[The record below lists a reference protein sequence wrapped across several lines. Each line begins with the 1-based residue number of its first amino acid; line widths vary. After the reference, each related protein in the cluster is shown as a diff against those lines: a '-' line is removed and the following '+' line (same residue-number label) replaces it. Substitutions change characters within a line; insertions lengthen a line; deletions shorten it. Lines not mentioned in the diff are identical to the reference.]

1 LDELTLERLAR
12 NQVTFREANQR
23 IVAAAGE
30 IGVRTQSVPFI
41 CECADPACTQVLPID
56 LADYEAVR
64 RNPRRF
70 LHANGHDD
78 GLGEAVELH
87 EDYVVVEKRGLAGEI
102 VDRLARGD
110 G

>member
-12 NQVTFREANQR
+12 NQAIFREANER

-30 IGVRTQSVPFI
+30 IGVKSQAVPFI

-64 RNPRRF
+64 RHPRRF
-70 LHANGHDD
+70 LHAQGHDD
-78 GLGEAVELH
+78 GIGEPVEAH
-87 EDYVVVEKRGLAGEI
+87 AGYVVVEKTGVAGDVVEGLAG
-102 VDRLARGD
+102 
-110 G
+110 

>member
-1 LDELTLERLAR
+1 MTLERLAR
-12 NQVTFREANQR
+12 NQATFREANQR

-30 IGVRTQSVPFI
+30 IGVGARSVPFI
-41 CECADPACTQVLPID
+41 CECADPSCTQVLPID

-70 LHANGHDD
+70 LHADGHDD
-78 GLGEAVELH
+78 GLGEPVELH
-87 EDYVVVEKRGLAGEI
+87 EGYVVVEKVGYAGEI
-102 VDRLARGD
+102 VERLAD

>member
-1 LDELTLERLAR
+1 MNELTLERLAR
-12 NQVTFREANQR
+12 NQAAFREANER

-30 IGVRTQSVPFI
+30 IGLGVESVPFI

-78 GLGEAVELH
+78 GLGEPVELH
-87 EDYVVVEKRGLAGEI
+87 EGYVVVEKTGLAGELAE
-102 VDRLARGD
+102 RLAGGD